1 MIMKKYINIISLIVL
16 FAGTIY
22 SQTTVKVDL
31 MKNSWLSINGT
42 TNIVAF
48 KLIQN
53 GEKLRGKSITMNA
66 TQTQNKIYL
75 SQNQLVIQV
84 KNFSSNNPMALR
96 DFMKL
101 IKSDSY
107 PSIKAQLNNIET
119 SPGAEKELYSK
130 GNASVN
136 ITITGITKQYV
147 IPVLSNKHGEYISVA
162 GGKKINIRD
171 FGLEPPIE
179 MMGMIKVS
187 EWINIDFNMN
197 CKLTFNKDAM
207 LADNAAN

>member
-1 MIMKKYINIISLIVL
+1 MRKCINIILLIVL
-16 FAGTIY
+16 FTGLTH

-31 MKNSWLSINGT
+31 MKNSWLSIKGT

-53 GEKLRGKSITMNA
+53 GDKLGGKSITMNA
-66 TQTQNKIYL
+66 TQAQNKIYL
-75 SQNQLVIQV
+75 SQNQLVLQV

-107 PSIKAQLNNIET
+107 PTINAQLTNIET
-119 SPGAEKELYSK
+119 NPSYKEDFYFK
-130 GNASVN
+130 GNACVN
-136 ITITGITKQYV
+136 ITITGVTKQYL
-147 IPVLSNKHGEYISVA
+147 IPVLSNKHGDYISFV
-162 GGKKINIRD
+162 GGKKISIRD
-171 FGLEPPIE
+171 FGLEPPVE

-197 CKLTFNKDAM
+197 CKLTFNKEAM
-207 LADNAAN
+207 LAEN

>member
-1 MIMKKYINIISLIVL
+1 MKKFISLILLFVL
-16 FAGTIY
+16 FTGILH

-31 MKNSWLSINGT
+31 MKNSWLAINGT
-42 TNIVAF
+42 TNIIGF
-48 KLIQN
+48 KLIHN
-53 GEKLRGKSITMNA
+53 GEKLLGKSITMNA
-66 TQTQNKIYL
+66 TQSQNKIYL

-101 IKSDSY
+101 IKSDTY
-107 PSIKAQLNNIET
+107 PTIKTQLNYIET
-119 SPGAEKELYSK
+119 SPGNEKDLYSK

-147 IPVLSNKHGEYISVA
+147 IPVSSNKHGEYISVA
-162 GGKKINIRD
+162 GGKEISIRD

-187 EWINIDFNMN
+187 EWININFNMN
-197 CKLTFNKDAM
+197 CKLTFNKEAT
-207 LADNAAN
+207 LAQNAAN